1 MPSGAPAIALLQ
13 ADALPESGFQ
23 GFYFMS
29 NSVSLSRAI
38 VRVRTAFRTLT
49 LIGGFLGAATVAS
62 AGPYLLVGGALSN
75 DIVRF
80 DLESGSATK
89 YADFSPLFAAP
100 RELARNAAGEVF
112 VSTSQGHQ
120 NVMKLVPQVGTDLHL
135 AVDFTVSI
143 GSFGPGQLQ
152 FYNGDLYVAG
162 DTTRDIR
169 QYDGDTG
176 AFMQNFSVPNS
187 FNIRGMQIV
196 GDKLYYAEIFQER
209 IREMDLTQNPPSGST
224 LFVDTVHLVEPGSM
238 GTGKDGHLLF
248 TNRENGLVTEYDQ
261 HTGTFIRTIVDLATF
276 DPLIPQIGNLDK
288 GVVYFQQLDQY
299 FVSARDKVYRLDSQ
313 GQLLQ
318 TYQSNLLQG
327 AYGLLLVPEPK
338 ADRLLFVGIV
348 CAAAM
353 CLVVRRRK
361 LASNLVTR

>member
-1 MPSGAPAIALLQ
+1 
-13 ADALPESGFQ
+13 
-23 GFYFMS
+23 MS
-29 NSVSLSRAI
+29 NTVSFFRVI
-38 VRVRTAFRTLT
+38 VRVRAACHALAWLAAFCGVT
-49 LIGGFLGAATVAS
+49 GSAT

-100 RELARNAAGEVF
+100 RELAKNAAGEVF

-120 NVMKLVPQVGTDLHL
+120 NVMKLVPQAGTDLHL

-176 AFMQNFSVPNS
+176 AFIQSFSAPNS

-209 IREMDLTQNPPSGST
+209 VRVHDLTQNPPPGST
-224 LFVDTVHLVEPGSM
+224 LFQDTVHLVEPGSM
-238 GTGKDGHLLF
+238 GTGKNGHLLF
-248 TNRENGLVTEYDQ
+248 TNRENGLITEYDQ
-261 HTGTFIRTIVDLATF
+261 NSGAYLRTIVDLATF

-288 GVVYFQQLDQY
+288 GVVYSQQLDQY

-327 AYGLLLVPEPK
+327 AYGLLLVPEPE
-338 ADRLLFVGIV
+338 ADRLLLVGMA
-348 CAAAM
+348 CAAAA
-353 CLVVRRRK
+353 CLVIRRRK
-361 LASNLVTR
+361 LVTRIIPR